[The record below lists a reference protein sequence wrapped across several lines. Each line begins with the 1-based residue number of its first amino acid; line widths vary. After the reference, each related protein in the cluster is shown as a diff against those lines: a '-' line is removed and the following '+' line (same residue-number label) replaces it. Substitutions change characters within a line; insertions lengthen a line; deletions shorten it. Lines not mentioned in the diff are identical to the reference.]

1 MDSSNERPEFLSL
14 EDRFARYAPEG
25 EVSLNQ
31 AVQMISGAIAY
42 CRAQSI
48 EGMLADVRQLY
59 GFPHPTVVDR
69 YWFIRKWAEDAR
81 GQVVLALIQRPEM
94 IDSEQIG
101 VTIASNAGLMTNVF
115 ESETDART
123 WLTANLSK

>member
-1 MDSSNERPEFLSL
+1 MDSGNAPPEFLSL
-14 EDRFARYAPEG
+14 EDHFARYAPEG

-31 AVQMISGAIAY
+31 AIQMVARAISY
-42 CRAQSI
+42 CRAQKI
-48 EGMLADVRQLY
+48 EGLLADVRKLH

-101 VTIASNAGLMTNVF
+101 VTIASNAGLVANVF
-115 ESETDART
+115 ESEPQARA
-123 WLTANLSK
+123 WLVANLSK